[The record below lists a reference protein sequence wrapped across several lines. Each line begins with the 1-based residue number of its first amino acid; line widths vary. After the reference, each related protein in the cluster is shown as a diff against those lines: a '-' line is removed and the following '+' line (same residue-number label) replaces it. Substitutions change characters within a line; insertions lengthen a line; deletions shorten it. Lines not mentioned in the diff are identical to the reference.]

1 MQSAIEQLNSRLQ
14 HHQLKELIADYQS
27 VSGVLQAAQLQHIYQ
42 LACSSEVK
50 YLFLHNVAAHLLE
63 ASPLP
68 SEAVALIDDIDK
80 LSFFTPGLKFQNA
93 FCITDNQGNTL
104 LHHLFTQCQ
113 ADKLPF
119 NYLRSLMLF
128 ESNESLGVALKTLNK
143 QLLSPIGCFIALN
156 STTQMLAK
164 HEFSALLA
172 MMEVDQSH
180 SPSAVSALVNTLK
193 QFYGIN
199 QPTSAD
205 SKVLLCA
212 AYLQVP
218 TAQLLNALNQ

>member
-1 MQSAIEQLNSRLQ
+1 
-14 HHQLKELIADYQS
+14 
-27 VSGVLQAAQLQHIYQ
+27 
-42 LACSSEVK
+42 
-50 YLFLHNVAAHLLE
+50 
-63 ASPLP
+63 
-68 SEAVALIDDIDK
+68 
-80 LSFFTPGLKFQNA
+80 
-93 FCITDNQGNTL
+93 
-104 LHHLFTQCQ
+104 
-113 ADKLPF
+113 
-119 NYLRSLMLF
+119 MLF

-143 QLLSPIGCFIALN
+143 QQLTPIGCFIALN

-193 QFYGIN
+193 QFYGAN
-199 QPTSAD
+199 QATSSD

>member
-1 MQSAIEQLNSRLQ
+1 
-14 HHQLKELIADYQS
+14 
-27 VSGVLQAAQLQHIYQ
+27 
-42 LACSSEVK
+42 
-50 YLFLHNVAAHLLE
+50 
-63 ASPLP
+63 
-68 SEAVALIDDIDK
+68 
-80 LSFFTPGLKFQNA
+80 
-93 FCITDNQGNTL
+93 
-104 LHHLFTQCQ
+104 
-113 ADKLPF
+113 
-119 NYLRSLMLF
+119 MLF

-143 QLLSPIGCFIALN
+143 QQLTPIGCFIAQN

-180 SPSAVSALVNTLK
+180 SPSAVSALINTLK
-193 QFYGIN
+193 QFYCAN